1 MATADRTLDDEA
13 ELPKPKR
20 ARKKASPTHAEHEP
34 MPTRASDR
42 ARSASASSE
51 HGTAG
56 HGTGRRH
63 EVLGL
68 FALAAT
74 ILSGLALFSYDA
86 REVDNAIGFV
96 GQGIAGVLATALGV
110 AAWFVPLELALLTG
124 RLFRRSN
131 NTFGHN
137 TFGRA
142 SSWGLARFASTI
154 VVVLVGCAMV
164 HLAMPEEEV
173 MGGHLPGGLLGE
185 VLGELM
191 RSLFGLV
198 GAFVVGLTV
207 LLVTLVLRTS
217 LSVVGVSKQV
227 AGVARLGGERAKEGL
242 GQVASALRE
251 AREIEL
257 REREEERLRTQPKII
272 VGAATAAGAL
282 AAPSIEKG
290 PLDRSAVEKAAVE
303 KAPLERASVDKTQPK
318 KPAAFVLSAAADA
331 ALHDDD
337 SLDAHDADDD
347 VAHDSL
353 EHDEPSSLVDA
364 DDEDRDASFES
375 SGLRPA
381 VSVAPSASPKVVKA
395 SAGAAKVSGVTTKP
409 SSATTK
415 PSSATAKPSASAER
429 LDESLQGDAA
439 SIIGSTLGST
449 MGPTIVPPI
458 VRPIA
463 GPEREPGAAPLRRE
477 ITMREADDFVLPPP
491 SLLDAPP
498 AQAFQIDEAQ
508 LRLNAERLVEKL
520 GAYGVRGRIDEI
532 HPGPVVTMYELEPES
547 GTKLSKIASLS
558 DDLAMALAAQK
569 VRIVAPIPGK
579 ARVGFEL
586 PNKHRQMVA
595 LREILEDA
603 RWNDSKAALPVA
615 FGKDIAGQP
624 VYGDLAKMPH
634 LLVAGAT
641 GAGKSV
647 GLNVMLASLLMKRT
661 PDDVRLLMIDPKV
674 VELAVFDGIPHM
686 LLPVVTDMKKAS
698 LALRWAV
705 DEMERRYQL
714 FADAGARNITTYNER
729 VDKVI
734 RGELAP
740 EKLSP
745 KKHNKQRLTGPEGE
759 DVYADPVDGE
769 RADDIPMPTRLPYVV
784 VVVDEF
790 ADLMMVAAK
799 DVEAAIAR
807 LAQKARAAGI
817 HVILATQRPSVDVI
831 TGMIKANFP
840 ARIAFKVSQRED
852 SKTIL
857 GRIGAEHL
865 LGAGDMLMIPP
876 GSSDLKRVHS
886 AYIGED
892 EVQAVCDHLRAQGA
906 PVYDERITAP
916 REDEEGNELGPQG
929 AEGGGSGDAL
939 YDKAIAA
946 VATAGY
952 CSISHLQRQLGVGYN
967 KAAKLVERME
977 KDGVVG
983 PASGKA
989 GGRRE
994 VLVSA
999 A

>member
-1 MATADRTLDDEA
+1 MATAERTLDEEDA
-13 ELPKPKR
+13 PRPR
-20 ARKKASPTHAEHEP
+20 ARSRGKASPPAEAEP
-34 MPTRASDR
+34 ERTPRNARPADR
-42 ARSASASSE
+42 APAAASE
-51 HGTAG
+51 Q
-56 HGTGRRH
+56 GRRH

-74 ILSGLALFSYDA
+74 ILTGLALFSYDA
-86 REVDNAIGFV
+86 READNTIGVV
-96 GQGIAGVLATALGV
+96 GQSIANVLGTAFGV

-124 RLFRRSN
+124 RLFTRS
-131 NTFGHN
+131 
-137 TFGRA
+137 R
-142 SSWGLARFASTI
+142 SPLGLARVASTL
-154 VVVLVGCAMV
+154 VVVLTGCAMV
-164 HLAMPEEEV
+164 HLAMPDQEV
-173 MGGHLPGGLLGE
+173 MGGHMPGGLFGE
-185 VLGELM
+185 VLGEVM

-207 LLVTLVLRTS
+207 LLVTVVLRTS
-217 LSVVGVSKQV
+217 VSVVGVSKQV
-227 AGVARLGGERAKEGL
+227 AGVAKKGGARAAAGI

-251 AREIEL
+251 ARELEL
-257 REREEERLRTQPKII
+257 REREEERLRNQPKIV
-272 VGAATAAGAL
+272 VGASSAGAL
-282 AAPSIEKG
+282 PAGSPTAAAEEAIPRRRKKKPEPVVAPDDEEAAIE
-290 PLDRSAVEKAAVE
+290 AAIAKAAAE
-303 KAPLERASVDKTQPK
+303 EAGEHFEARDE
-318 KPAAFVLSAAADA
+318 
-331 ALHDDD
+331 
-337 SLDAHDADDD
+337 DADGDQVDD
-347 VAHDSL
+347 
-353 EHDEPSSLVDA
+353 EA
-364 DDEDRDASFES
+364 DDEDVEAEPAKAIA
-375 SGLRPA
+375 PA
-381 VSVAPSASPKVVKA
+381 VVVKLEVDTKGSGARAKPKAGPIIVAPKA
-395 SAGAAKVSGVTTKP
+395 S
-409 SSATTK
+409 
-415 PSSATAKPSASAER
+415 
-429 LDESLQGDAA
+429 
-439 SIIGSTLGST
+439 
-449 MGPTIVPPI
+449 
-458 VRPIA
+458 
-463 GPEREPGAAPLRRE
+463 EPGLPPPAAAPSPSHARSVGTAQHAE
-477 ITMREADDFVLPPP
+477 FVLPPP

-498 AQAFQIDEAQ
+498 AQALQIDEKA
-508 LRLNAERLVEKL
+508 LRDNAERLVEKL

-547 GTKLSKIASLS
+547 GTKLSKIASLA

-586 PNKHRQMVA
+586 PNKHRQTVS
-595 LREILEDA
+595 LREILEDP
-603 RWNDSKAALPVA
+603 RWAESKAALPVA

-661 PDDVRLLMIDPKV
+661 PDEVRLLMIDPKV
-674 VELAVFDGIPHM
+674 VELRVFDGIPHM

-729 VDKVI
+729 VDKVLK
-734 RGELAP
+734 GELP
-740 EKLSP
+740 VEKLHPS
-745 KKHNKQRLTGPEGE
+745 KHGKQVAQGPEGE
-759 DVYADPVDGE
+759 EVLVDPVDGE
-769 RADDIPMPTRLPYVV
+769 RADEIPMPTRLPYVV

-876 GSSDLKRVHS
+876 GASDLKRVHS
-886 AYIGED
+886 AFISED
-892 EVQAVCDHLRAQGA
+892 EVQAVCDHLRAQGK
-906 PVYDERITAP
+906 PVYDERIIAP
-916 REDEEGNELGPQG
+916 RDDEEGGEVG
-929 AEGGGSGDAL
+929 ADAGGEGGGSGDAL
-939 YDKAIAA
+939 YDKAVAA

-977 KDGVVG
+977 KEGVVG